1 MVFDGWPFRRREPAP
16 PPPPPAAEPG
26 PGPGPGGAFRID
38 ASEDGDLAVQLAS
51 TLAAVRA
58 AGGELPGAAWS
69 RFRVIVDLLTP
80 LIAHVRERGVSP
92 EQSVLLHSVA
102 GEYLRDPLNAYLGVS
117 RTQRGSGSEAD
128 ALLNRQLEV
137 LESAT
142 RDLDATV
149 RSGSLA
155 ELDLHGR
162 FVAERFMVSELEGD
176 R

>member
-1 MVFDGWPFRRREPAP
+1 MVFDGWFRRREADRPQPAP
-16 PPPPPAAEPG
+16 PPPPP
-26 PGPGPGGAFRID
+26 GAGFLID
-38 ASEDGDLAVQLAS
+38 PDADEGASLSETLAG

-58 AGGELPGAAWS
+58 AGGELPGVAWS
-69 RFRVIVDLLTP
+69 RFRIIVDVLTP
-80 LIAHVRERGVSP
+80 LISYVRDRGVSA

-102 GEYLRDPLNAYLGVS
+102 GEYLRDPLTAYLGVA
-117 RTQRGSGSEAD
+117 RAQRGPGTEAD
-128 ALLNRQLEV
+128 RLLNRQLEV

-142 RDLDATV
+142 RDLDATI

-162 FVAERFMVSELEGD
+162 FVAERFMVSELEG

>member
-1 MVFDGWPFRRREPAP
+1 MVFDGWFRRRDPEPPAP
-16 PPPPPAAEPG
+16 QPERSG
-26 PGPGPGGAFRID
+26 FRVD
-38 ASEDGDLAVQLAS
+38 ASEDGDLEAELAA
-51 TLAAVRA
+51 TLTAVRA
-58 AGGELPGAAWS
+58 AGGDLPGEAWS
-69 RFRVIVDLLTP
+69 RFRLIVDVLTP
-80 LIAHVRERGVSP
+80 LIAHVREGGVSP

-102 GEYLRDPLNAYLGVS
+102 GEYLRDPLAAYLGVA
-117 RTQRGSGSEAD
+117 RAQRGPGSEAD

-162 FVAERFMVSELEGD
+162 FVAERFMVSELEG
-176 R
+176 RG

>member
-1 MVFDGWPFRRREPAP
+1 MVFDGWPFRRRDPEPAP
-16 PPPPPAAEPG
+16 ITVPSAPDTS
-26 PGPGPGGAFRID
+26 FRID
-38 ASEDGDLAVQLAS
+38 ASEDGDLAATLAG

-69 RFRVIVDLLTP
+69 RLRLILDVLAP
-80 LIAHVRERGVSP
+80 LIDHVHDRGVSP
-92 EQSVLLHSVA
+92 EQSVLLHAVA
-102 GEYLRDPLNAYLGVS
+102 GEYLMDPLRAYLRLS
-117 RTQRGSGSEAD
+117 RAQRGPGSEAD
-128 ALLNRQLEV
+128 DLLDRQLRV

-162 FVAERFMVSELEGD
+162 FVAERFMVSELEDG

>member
-1 MVFDGWPFRRREPAP
+1 MVFDGWPFRRREPEPAP
-16 PPPPPAAEPG
+16 VAPLREPG
-26 PGPGPGGAFRID
+26 AGFRID
-38 ASEDGDLAVQLAS
+38 AEEDGDLGATLAG

-58 AGGELPGAAWS
+58 AGGELPGPAWS
-69 RFRVIVDLLTP
+69 RLRLILDVLAP
-80 LIAHVRERGVSP
+80 LITHVHDRGVSA

-102 GEYLRDPLNAYLGVS
+102 GEYLRDPLNAYLAIARS
-117 RTQRGSGSEAD
+117 QRGPGSEAD
-128 ALLNRQLEV
+128 ELLDRQLRV

>member
-1 MVFDGWPFRRREPAP
+1 MVFDGWPFRRREPEPAPEIAP
-16 PPPPPAAEPG
+16 PPG
-26 PGPGPGGAFRID
+26 PGAGFRID
-38 ASEDGDLAVQLAS
+38 ASEDGDLRA

-69 RFRVIVDLLTP
+69 RLRLILDLLTS
-80 LIAHVRERGVSP
+80 LIASVEDRGVSP

-102 GEYLRDPLNAYLGVS
+102 GEYLRDPLNAYLSLARG
-117 RTQRGSGSEAD
+117 QRGPGSHAD
-128 ALLNRQLEV
+128 ELLDRQLRV

-162 FVAERFMVSELEGD
+162 FVAERFMVSELEGG

>member
-1 MVFDGWPFRRREPAP
+1 MP
-16 PPPPPAAEPG
+16 PG
-26 PGPGPGGAFRID
+26 PLPGALPPSPVQAGAAGAGFRID
-38 ASEDGDLAVQLAS
+38 PAEDGDLSGTLAG

-58 AGGELPGAAWS
+58 AGGDLPGAAWS
-69 RFRVIVDLLTP
+69 RLRLILDVLTP
-80 LIAHVRERGVSP
+80 LIAHVGDRGVSA

-102 GEYLRDPLNAYLGVS
+102 GEYLRDPLQAYL
-117 RTQRGSGSEAD
+117 RLAPAQRGPGTEAD
-128 ALLNRQLEV
+128 RLLNRQLEV

-142 RDLDATV
+142 RDLDATI

-162 FVAERFMVSELEGD
+162 FVAERFMVSELEGG